1 MVEVEFEFDLIFVVE
16 SATMGFGSPFMA
28 LEWGACLPFVLD
40 LLLTVLFLF
49 FEVVDVDVVVVSKP
63 LDTRDSFLLD
73 VEPGST
79 LFNTANR
86 LMD

>member
-1 MVEVEFEFDLIFVVE
+1 
-16 SATMGFGSPFMA
+16 
-28 LEWGACLPFVLD
+28 
-40 LLLTVLFLF
+40 LLLFLL
-49 FEVVDVDVVVVSKP
+49 FEVVDVDVVVVVVSKP